1 MEKES
6 ATITRT
12 RLNYDNKLIL
22 APMVRIGTL
31 PMRLLALDY
40 GADIVYTEELIDRKL
55 LRSIRR
61 ENDVLGTI
69 DYIDKTDSTVVFRT
83 CLRERE
89 HVVLQIGTSD
99 PLRAA
104 EVARMVEKDVA
115 GIDVNMGCPKKFSIL
130 GGMGASLLSDPR
142 KATNILRKMI
152 ETVTIPITCKIRVL
166 SSLEETLQ
174 LCDTLASTGI
184 EAITVHGRTIEERP
198 QHPNRNH
205 VLKQISDR
213 LSIPVIANGGSK
225 DIQQHSDIFRFKEE
239 TGCSSV
245 MLARAAEWNCS
256 IFRKEGLLSMENVI
270 KSYLKYAVDCD
281 NSPSNTKYCV
291 QNILRELQE
300 SPLGRKFLDSQTLEQ
315 ICEVWGLGDYCRS
328 KNKEFRDKGLLGRFQ
343 VMPVMLDKDAKDNNV
358 SYKRKIYEEND
369 VSLMRCAFLRNSY
382 TTDSELPKTRLL
394 KWTKENRKK
403 MPIYNTRQ
411 EDKLFCSVVT
421 VDGRKYGSSFWEK
434 NKKWAEQGAALVCL
448 YFLGVINEE
457 SLSASGNII
466 SR

>member
-6 ATITRT
+6 VTVART
-12 RLNYDNKLIL
+12 RLKYDNKLIL

-69 DYIDKTDSTVVFRT
+69 DYIDKTDGTVVFRT
-83 CLRERE
+83 CSRERE

-142 KATNILRKMI
+142 KATSILRKMI

-166 SSLEETLQ
+166 SSLEETLR

-184 EAITVHGRTIEERP
+184 EAIAVHGRTIEERP
-198 QHPNRNH
+198 QHPNRNY
-205 VLKQISDR
+205 VLERISDR

-225 DIQQHSDIFRFKEE
+225 DIQQHSDIFRFKEK

-315 ICEVWGLGDYCRS
+315 ICEIWGLGDYCRS

-358 SYKRKIYEEND
+358 SHKRKIYEEND

-394 KWTKENRKK
+394 QWTKENRKK

-411 EDKLFCSVVT
+411 EDKLFCSTVT
-421 VDGRKYGSSFWEK
+421 IDGRKYGSSFWEK